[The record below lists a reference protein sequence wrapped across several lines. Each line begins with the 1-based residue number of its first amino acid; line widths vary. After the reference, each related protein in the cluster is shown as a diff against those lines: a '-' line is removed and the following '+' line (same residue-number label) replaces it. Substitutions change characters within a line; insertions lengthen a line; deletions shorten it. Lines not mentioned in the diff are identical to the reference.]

1 MSVSA
6 GLAFTI
12 SLDVSDFFLVFRSS
26 KLGLLLSEF
35 KRPQKSDF
43 VFSSPS
49 SVCTSVLVLLQQAA
63 RRQVAAAANGSV
75 LTHYNVYCGCRR
87 SRNGGN
93 CCLDP

>member
-63 RRQVAAAANGSV
+63 RRQVAANGSV
-75 LTHYNVYCGCRR
+75 LTHYNVYCGGRR

>member
-26 KLGLLLSEF
+26 KLGLLLSKF

-49 SVCTSVLVLLQQAA
+49 SVCTSELVLLQQAA
-63 RRQVAAAANGSV
+63 RRQVAAANGSV
-75 LTHYNVYCGCRR
+75 LTHYNVLRR
-87 SRNGGN
+87 PSKSQ
-93 CCLDP
+93 